1 MNKFS
6 IVKKEKEL
14 KFVHVYN
21 QLFKMIN
28 EGTFPA
34 GSRLPSEP
42 NLSKLLGVSRT
53 TLRQALE
60 LLQDDGLVKNI
71 RGKGNF
77 ILKSLPDKPIG
88 LETIG
93 HPVYKCITDTID
105 EVKLQLRI
113 EPPTDYFNQT
123 LVKKTAA
130 VVLIDRWYKSQG
142 NTVAYTF
149 TLVPIET
156 ISKFNVDLNNH
167 DKVLE
172 FAEKELYKTCS
183 NILVEIKYSTSG
195 NFSSKVATI
204 SPENRFYLI
213 QETMYA
219 DSEFPIA
226 SNKHYLPIES
236 SYIKFNQK
244 K

>member
-1 MNKFS
+1 MNEFS
-6 IVKKEKEL
+6 IIKKEKEL
-14 KFVHVYN
+14 KFVNVYN

-42 NLSKLLGVSRT
+42 ELSKLLGVSRT
-53 TLRQALE
+53 TLRQSLA
-60 LLQDDGLVKNI
+60 LLQEDGLVKNI

-77 ILKSLPDKPIG
+77 IIKSISDKPVG

-93 HPVYKCITDTID
+93 HPIYKCLTDIID
-105 EVKLQLRI
+105 KVDLQLRI
-113 EPPTDYFNQT
+113 ELPTDYFNQT
-123 LVKKTAA
+123 LAKKTAA

-149 TLVPIET
+149 SLFPIET
-156 ISKFNVDLNNH
+156 ISKFNVDLNNN

-172 FAEKELYKTCS
+172 FVENDIYEICNNT
-183 NILVEIKYSTSG
+183 LVEIKYSTSG

-204 SPENRFYLI
+204 SPENQFYLI

-219 DSEFPIA
+219 DSEFPIV
-226 SNKHYLPIES
+226 SNKHYLPIKS
-236 SYIKFNQK
+236 GSIKFHQK